1 MTRVKF
7 RRWILAVSLIVSLL
21 ATNLFHVSVYAA
33 DSAPEKV
40 DYWKFEGVSAGSYE
54 LVGEPDVHQ
63 GKYALQFEFN
73 ADSVPNKYYFAKQSI
88 PVEADTN
95 YSISLWAKGDSV
107 GRAWFGGGPGWALR
121 SNLTGT
127 YDWKEFSINY
137 KTGSN
142 QTSFDFMILLEGRT
156 TNLWVD
162 EVRMVKQGT
171 DGNLIRN
178 GSFEGKSIVLSAN
191 PPAGEVK
198 RGTKLSLAAEGQEA
212 TIYYTTDG
220 SDPNHSATAK
230 AYEQPI
236 MIDKAVQIKAYART
250 SDGGEIE
257 PIAFNY
263 TIAAEAEGEELLDFE
278 AYIAAAGKGRK
289 VPIRKTA
296 PLEVDGNWDKW
307 HSSTGILL
315 PDDKERQ
322 VLMSDWKGPEDLSA
336 EAKFAY
342 DDDALYIAIKVEDNI
357 HHGVA
362 DGDMWL
368 GDSLQLAFTPDTEL
382 YGPEYGFN
390 VLNDGRKQ
398 IWRWSDGEA
407 KLPKEA
413 VEYHVSRNGTT
424 TNYEAKLPW
433 EAILADKPD
442 SKVSMTLLI
451 NDNDGNARR
460 GWIEWTGAIG
470 RGKNPKDMAELLL
483 LQEDETWTVVLD
495 GPTEFAAGF
504 NQQYDLAIP
513 NFGEETI
520 TLAVTSEILGLQNYE
535 AVIPG
540 GKVWKKELPLT
551 MREQGSYT
559 LSVSAQSLTGNLVK
573 QDQLAI
579 NVLANPQDLAVEFEQ
594 LRLKLP
600 ALAALLTTAETAGL
614 AVDYERVN
622 YTIIDQFIAYGLED
636 IDRQYYDRASY
647 VIKELEKLYEEAAG
661 NVQAYLSGEKIPFVV
676 DRYVTGSIDI
686 DKTAFIADTRSSKSD
701 EIVRKPVLFTGYGHF
716 AQAKKDIPLFK
727 EYGANAIQIEIGP
740 NSVIKPKEN
749 FTDWNIDKSSVSA
762 QAVRDLMIG
771 HGDSGGSLRISN
783 QTPKSPGK
791 YINVWQEVNIE
802 PDTTYEIKVW
812 AKGEGVN
819 NAWFPG
825 GPGWVHRSSFP
836 QGTFDWQ
843 EFTYEYKSGQNDRK
857 FRLMF
862 ASENVTQNLWID
874 DVRMYVKN
882 GSGENLV
889 VNGSF
894 DANKFVELGN
904 DDYVGDIVPIQKN
917 VIEPLKAAEENDVA
931 VTLLLSPHYFPAWAL
946 EKWPELRSNSL
957 GIKFAIDNPRAR
969 QLMEDYLRLVIPLV
983 KDYKSL
989 HSITLSNESVH
1000 HSNMDEANTPAWQEY
1015 LEEKYEGDIAALNA
1029 LHRTNYTS
1037 FSDVALPDRVTRTP
1051 AFYDYVK
1058 FNNKFFS
1065 DWHKWMGDIIHEMAP
1080 DLPLHAKI
1088 MNRALDE
1095 IGNLTWGVDPEEFSQ
1110 LSQINGNDNYN
1121 IYGSPTRNFT
1131 SELKFYDLQT
1141 SMKQAP
1147 IFNSEHHMIVDGE
1160 ERYIP
1165 EFAPHV
1171 RSVLWQGGIHG
1182 LSAATIWVWERTY
1195 DQNSD
1200 FKGSILHRP
1209 DVIAAVG
1216 RTHLDLNRLADQVT
1230 AFQQDKAEVAIL
1242 YSIPAVMYDVDHPAA
1257 SNIAYEA
1264 ISYSGLKVGFVSEN
1278 QIASGALA
1286 NIKTLF
1292 IPNAKHVQ
1300 ASTFDALKPFVD
1312 NGGKLVI
1319 IGDQS
1324 LSFDEYD
1331 RPLPTVERDVLLQ
1344 HEDTLIFPAA
1354 ASSLALRNAMTSEF
1368 EEQGLINVQ
1377 LMDTDS
1383 NELVFETEWRS
1394 VQHDGKLLINATNYT
1409 WSDKTVRVVVNGE
1422 TVTNWKNLITGETHS
1437 EGESLL
1443 LVAHEPVL
1451 LELPLTGEEVEPIAH
1466 NSSFALNLEAGTTDQ
1481 HLNGTLQAEGVSN
1494 LRYEI
1499 VANGKLGTVEL
1510 RNEATGEFVY
1520 TPHGYAT
1527 GEDSFTFRVHDG
1539 NRYSNTATVTI
1550 TIAASPVVNP
1560 PVYPGATESASGQL
1574 YLPAG
1579 GAGEVSLDRQ
1589 MKLTIPAGATD
1600 TSRQFAI
1607 ARLEEQ
1613 KLQDL
1618 QAENRISPVFEL
1630 SQDPAGAFKKKV
1642 ILRIAFDA
1650 GKSGEEQKPTLMRY
1664 DVKQKMWIKV
1674 EGKVDGD
1681 SFIAEVD
1688 QLGIYAVMVLKDEA
1702 AGPQPTKEL
1711 NDIAGHWG
1719 QSWIEKAVQAGIV
1732 TGYAD
1737 QTYRPDQAV
1746 TRQELIVMLAR
1757 TLTPQAGTG
1766 QAPSFTDKETIGK
1779 WAADAVTSA
1788 VEAGWIAGYDDG
1800 SFRPEKGLTRV
1811 ELAAVLARV
1820 IAGTDHV
1827 GGDAGLSQFRDAE
1840 QIPLWAQSYVA
1851 QVAASGLMEGTG
1863 AGLFKP
1869 AGIVTRAEAA
1879 AIVVRLK
1886 EQSAK

>member
-1 MTRVKF
+1 MTRVKL

-21 ATNLFHVSVYAA
+21 ATNLSHVRVFAA

-40 DYWKFEGVSAGSYE
+40 DYWKFERIPAGRHE
-54 LVGEPDVHQ
+54 LSSGLNVHQ
-63 GKYALQFEFN
+63 GQYALNLTFN
-73 ADSVPNKYYFAKQSI
+73 AETEPNKFYLVKQNI
-88 PVEADTN
+88 PVEPNTN
-95 YSISLWAKGDSV
+95 YTIQLWAKGDSV
-107 GRAWFGGGPGWALR
+107 GKAWFGGGPGWGLR
-121 SNLTGT
+121 STLVGT

-137 KTGSN
+137 KTGAS
-142 QTSFDFMILLEGRT
+142 QTSFEFLILVEGKT
-156 TNLWVD
+156 TNLWID

-171 DGNLIRN
+171 ENNLVRN
-178 GSFEGKSIVLSAN
+178 GNFEAKSLMLSAN
-191 PPAGEVK
+191 PPSGEVK
-198 RGTKLSLAAEGQEA
+198 VGTQVSLSVENQEA
-212 TIYYTTDG
+212 MIYYTTDG
-220 SDPNHSATAK
+220 SDPSNSTTVK
-230 AYEQPI
+230 QYEQPFAI
-236 MIDKAVQIKAYART
+236 ERDMQIKAYAKT
-250 SDGGEIE
+250 SDGSEIE

-263 TIAAEAEGEELLDFE
+263 TTIVGEGEQLLDFDSYLE
-278 AYIAAAGKGRK
+278 TTGKGRK
-289 VPIRKTA
+289 VPIFKTDS
-296 PLEVDGNWDKW
+296 LQIDGDWEKWDAF
-307 HSSTGILL
+307 TGIVL
-315 PDDKERQ
+315 PSDRERQ
-322 VLMSDWKGPEDLSA
+322 VKMSDWKGLQDLSA
-336 EAKFAY
+336 EIKFAY
-342 DDDALYIAIKVEDNI
+342 DDEALYIAAKVEDDI
-357 HHGVA
+357 HYPVA
-362 DGDMWL
+362 DSDMWV
-368 GDSLQLAFTPDTEL
+368 GDSLQIAFTHDSEL

-390 VLNDGRKQ
+390 LFNEGRKQ
-398 IWRWSDGEA
+398 IWRWSDGVA
-407 KLPKEA
+407 KLPKEK
-413 VEYHVSRNGTT
+413 VDYHVSRSGTLT
-424 TNYEAKLPW
+424 LYEAKLPW
-433 EAILADKPD
+433 QAFFADKPD
-442 SKVSMTLLI
+442 GKVSMTLLV
-451 NDNDGNARR
+451 NDNDGNGRK
-460 GWIEWTGAIG
+460 GVVEWTGAIV

-483 LQEDETWTVVLD
+483 LQKDEAWTVILD
-495 GPTEFAAGF
+495 GPAEYAAGF
-504 NQQYDLAIP
+504 EQQYDLTIP
-513 NFGEETI
+513 NFGGETL
-520 TLAVTSEILGLQNYE
+520 TLAVTAEPFGLQNE
-535 AVIPG
+535 VIIIPG
-540 GKVWKKELPLT
+540 GKVWTKKLPLT
-551 MREQGSYT
+551 MSELGTHT
-559 LSVSAQSLTGNLVK
+559 LAASAQPITGQPGK
-573 QDQLAI
+573 QDQLMI
-579 NVLANPQDLAVEFEQ
+579 NVLANPQDLAAQFEQ
-594 LRLKLP
+594 WRTKLP
-600 ALAALLTTAETAGL
+600 ALAALLTTAEAAGL

-622 YTIIDQFIAYGLED
+622 YTIIDQFINYGLED
-636 IDRQYYDRASY
+636 INREYYDRASY
-647 VIKELEKLYEEAAG
+647 VLEELEKLYEEASG
-661 NVQAYLSGEKIPFVV
+661 NVQAYISGEKMPLVV

-686 DKTAFIADTRSSKSD
+686 DKTAFVADARSSISD
-701 EIVRKPVLFTGYGHF
+701 ETVRKPVLFTGYGHF

-727 EYGANAIQIEIGP
+727 GYGANMISMEIGP
-740 NSVIKPKEN
+740 NSVIKPKES
-749 FTDWNIDKSSVSA
+749 FTDWNIEKTGVSA
-762 QAVRDLMIG
+762 QAVRDLEVG
-771 HGDSGGSLRISN
+771 HGVSGGSLRISN

-791 YINVWQEVNIE
+791 FIDVWQEVDVE
-802 PDTTYEIKVW
+802 PGTAYVIKVW

-825 GPGWVHRSSFP
+825 GPGWGHRSPFP

-843 EFTYEYKSGQNDRK
+843 ELTYEYKSGQNERK
-857 FRLMF
+857 FRFMI
-862 ASENVTQNLWID
+862 ASENETQNLWID
-874 DVRMYVKN
+874 DVRMYAKN
-882 GSGENLV
+882 GSGENLI

-894 DANKFVELGN
+894 DENKFVELDS

-917 VIEPLKAAEENDVA
+917 VIEHLKTAEENDVA
-931 VTLLLSPHYFPAWAL
+931 VALLLSPHYFPTWAL
-946 EKWPELRSNSL
+946 EKWPELRSNND
-957 GIKFAIDNPRAR
+957 GFIKFTIDAPRAK
-969 QLMEDYLRLVIPLV
+969 QIMEDYLRLVIPLV

-989 HSITLSNESVH
+989 HSIILSNEGVYRSY
-1000 HSNMDEANTPAWQEY
+1000 MDEANNPAWQEY
-1015 LEEKYEGDIAALNA
+1015 LEEKYDGDIAALNA
-1029 LHRTNYTS
+1029 LHRTSYAK
-1037 FSDVALPDRVTRTP
+1037 FSDVALPDKVSRTP
-1051 AFYDYVK
+1051 AFYDWVK
-1058 FNNKFFS
+1058 FNNKLFS
-1065 DWHKWMGDIIHEMAP
+1065 DWHRWMAGIIHEIAP
-1080 DLPLHAKI
+1080 DIPLHAKI
-1088 MNRALDE
+1088 MKGAQND
-1095 IGNLTWGVDPEEFSQ
+1095 IGNLTWGVDPEDFSQ
-1110 LSQINGNDNYN
+1110 LSQINGNDNSN
-1121 IYGSPTRNFT
+1121 IYGRNRNFT
-1131 SELKFYDLQT
+1131 SELKFYDLQA
-1141 SMKQAP
+1141 SMKEAP
-1147 IFNSEHHMIVDGE
+1147 IFNSEHHIIVDGE

-1171 RSVLWQGGIHG
+1171 RSVLWQGAIHG
-1182 LSAATIWVWERTY
+1182 MSAATIWVWERTY

-1200 FKGSILHRP
+1200 YKGSIMHRP
-1209 DVIAAVG
+1209 DVTAAVG
-1216 RTHLDLNRLADQVT
+1216 RTHLDLNRLADEVT
-1230 AFQQDKAEVAIL
+1230 AFQQDKAEAAIL
-1242 YSIPAVMYDVDHPAA
+1242 YSIPAVMYDIDYPAA
-1257 SNIAYEA
+1257 LDNAYEA
-1264 ISYSGLKVGFVSEN
+1264 ISYNGLKVGFVSEN
-1278 QIASGALA
+1278 QIENGVLA
-1286 NIKTLF
+1286 DRKTLF

-1300 ASTFDALKPFVD
+1300 ASTFAALKPFVE

-1319 IGDQS
+1319 IGEQS
-1324 LSFDEYD
+1324 LTYDEYD
-1331 RPLPTVERDVLLQ
+1331 RQLPSAERSSLLQ
-1344 HEDTLIFPAA
+1344 HENTLLFPAT
-1354 ASSLALRNAMTSEF
+1354 ASSLVLRNAMTNTL

-1377 LMDTDS
+1377 LIDVDS

-1607 ARLEEQ
+1607 AKLEEQ

-1664 DVKQKMWIKV
+1664 DVKQKMWIEV

-1719 QSWIEKAVQAGIV
+1719 QTWIEKAVQAGIV

-1800 SFRPEKGLTRV
+1800 SFRPEKGMTRV

-1851 QVAASGLMEGTG
+1851 RVAASGLMEGTG